1 MMVPRSFLF
10 QVSPGARPKSS
21 SPSSE
26 RKERKVIGVSPV
38 KAIRTPNTTANP
50 SLPTPSPNTSTPT
63 EPVRIPSSS
72 APMLVQPRTHASSR
86 RPSPSP
92 HTQTVMARGQHGYR
106 RHQSPDAH
114 DASALPPAVAA
125 LLAVTAIPPPRGL
138 ARRRNQTN
146 RKVTIDELVHE
157 WRLEGTS
164 PSSSESFRT
173 PLDILLEPADDE
185 DDDCLA
191 DIEDEKDSDL
201 LSCRSVSSDSLASS
215 APSLDPS
222 RSTAST
228 CSNGPSTPSL
238 RSRRSSA
245 MKAERV
251 ASPPIERCDDHPLRP
266 SSANDSDDTIVS
278 HQFAQQFKETIKKK
292 SSLKSNLTASLNA
305 LKSAAK
311 SFSNFTAT
319 SIPADDML
327 ARSLFS
333 PRFASEMRPKD
344 IDGLADPALRRYL
357 NPVQGVQPPPL
368 SLDDFSSQFQ
378 QALAQPADDEPAPM
392 IQMQTYSR
400 SRGRHSKSGKN
411 DPAPVA
417 EKAAM
422 LAQILPAVRQREP
435 RENSDFLRVV
445 VLELNMRRIG
455 KLDMKSPGRARVW
468 LPPRKNNEVDP
479 DRSRR
484 KDTVP
489 IRWRSTSAADFEKR

>member
-10 QVSPGARPKSS
+10 QVSPGPKPKSPQH
-21 SPSSE
+21 SPFPE
-26 RKERKVIGVSPV
+26 RKEKKAMGVSTV
-38 KAIRTPNTTANP
+38 KAI
-50 SLPTPSPNTSTPT
+50 PTPSTPAYPSSNTLTTNTSAPT
-63 EPVRIPSSS
+63 EPVRIPSST
-72 APMLVQPRTHASSR
+72 PMLIQPRTHASSR

-92 HTQTVMARGQHGYR
+92 HTQTVMSRGQHGRR
-106 RHQSPDAH
+106 RHKSPDAH
-114 DASALPPAVAA
+114 NPDATPQAVLA

-138 ARRRNQTN
+138 ARRRSLQS
-146 RKVTIDELVHE
+146 RRVTIDELVHE

-164 PSSSESFRT
+164 PSSSG
-173 PLDILLEPADDE
+173 LDILLEPAEDE
-185 DDDCLA
+185 DSDCLA
-191 DIEDEKDSDL
+191 DIEDEKDGEL
-201 LSCRSVSSDSLASS
+201 LSSRSVSSDSIASS
-215 APSLDPS
+215 TPSLDPAS
-222 RSTAST
+222 STAST
-228 CSNGPSTPSL
+228 FSHGPSTPPSL
-238 RSRRSSA
+238 RGRRTSA
-245 MKAERV
+245 MKAMKAGGIIV
-251 ASPPIERCDDHPLRP
+251 SPPTERCDDHPLRP

-278 HQFAQQFKETIKKK
+278 HRFTQQSKEPIKKK

-378 QALAQPADDEPAPM
+378 QALAQPADDEPTPM

-400 SRGRHSKSGKN
+400 SRRRHSKSGKSSSS
-411 DPAPVA
+411 AGS
-417 EKAAM
+417 EKGAL
-422 LAQILPAVRQREP
+422 LAQILPAMRQREP

-468 LPPRKNNEVDP
+468 LPPRKNNEVEP
-479 DRSRR
+479 DRSNR
-484 KDTVP
+484 KDMVP
-489 IRWRSTSAADFEKR
+489 MRWRSTSAEDL